1 MATKD
6 ALIGGVE
13 VAYDYEASRDRVEE
27 ILSSKTEI
35 VKKDKIPSNDDEFT
49 YSNGI
54 KSWVGAIFIDIVGSS
69 NLCKSA
75 DENTARIFRAFCSEI
90 IAILKENPNYR
101 QIGIRGDCV
110 YSINTT
116 PKQGDLVEMFITAAR
131 IHTFM
136 NMFRKLLEMHGYKP
150 IKAGIGLGCSE
161 DLIVKAGQ
169 SGSGINDKI
178 WIGKAV
184 VEASHLGD
192 IAYRNGIEPIAMS
205 PLFYENVHELLEK
218 RNEGYKTWI
227 KPHKDNPYSYYSSI
241 DFYHCD
247 VVITDFDKWINN
259 IE

>member
-1 MATKD
+1 MS
-6 ALIGGVE
+6 
-13 VAYDYEASRDRVEE
+13 YDYKISKNRVDE

-35 VKKDKIPSNDDEFT
+35 VKKDRIPENDSEFT

-54 KSWVGAIFIDIVGSS
+54 KSWVGAIFIDMVGSS
-69 NLCKSA
+69 DLCKTA
-75 DENTARIFRAFCSEI
+75 DEKTARVFRAFCSEI
-90 IAILKENPNYR
+90 IAILKDDSNYR

-116 PKQGDLVEMFITAAR
+116 QYKSDLVEMFNSAVR

-136 NMFRKLLEMHGYKP
+136 KMYRKQLQNFGYEP

-178 WIGKAV
+178 WIGQAV
-184 VEASHLGD
+184 VDAPKLGD
-192 IAYRNGIEPIAMS
+192 KAYRNNIEPIAMS
-205 PLFYENVHELLEK
+205 KLFYDNVHEELE
-218 RNEGYKTWI
+218 RENEGYKTWI
-227 KPHKDNPYSYYSSI
+227 KPHKPNEYSYYSNI

-247 VVITDFDKWINN
+247 VIYTDFDEWVKNN
-259 IE
+259 V